1 MGGLA
6 LFFLLV
12 FSLTAASAHVQV
24 IDQTSHEL
32 IIPNNARVISSNVSF
47 SLRGNSVYLSSL
59 PAEVELSYSG
69 GSVGLDENF
78 SFLASVFLPENS
90 DIVYMSSEPVGFS
103 ANSSLYNITF
113 YGRNFTLL
121 YYYNNDSSPRSS
133 LSTFYLGGMVVTS
146 ITTVALLVLLFRSRV
161 KRVEVSEVPPNE
173 LDDKDKMIIDKIKE
187 GNYNLTKIAELTGI
201 PRTTVYRRI
210 RRLIKLGY
218 LVEERKDGKVRYVVK
233 GDGG

>member
-1 MGGLA
+1 ML
-6 LFFLLV
+6 FLLV
-12 FSLTAASAHVQV
+12 FSLTVAPPHVQV

-32 IIPNNARVISSNVSF
+32 IIPSNARVISSNVSF
-47 SLRGNSVYLSSL
+47 SSSGDSIYLSSL
-59 PAEVELSYSG
+59 PAEVCLSYSG

-78 SFLASVFLPENS
+78 SFSASVFLPENS
-90 DIVYMSSEPVGFS
+90 DIVYMSPEPIGFS
-103 ANSSLYNITF
+103 AYDGLYNITF

-121 YYYNNDSSPRSS
+121 YYYNDSSPRPD

-146 ITTVALLVLLFRSRV
+146 ITTVALLVLLFRNKVR
-161 KRVEVSEVPPNE
+161 RIEVSEVSPTE

-233 GDGG
+233 GDGNER